1 VTPQTAK
8 IEPLGYIWPSTQ
20 ENVTLQFPM
29 KNTRRKH
36 TDAFKTEVVL
46 EAIKEPKTLAKLA
59 QFERTT
65 KLNEHENSDF

>member
-1 VTPQTAK
+1 
-8 IEPLGYIWPSTQ
+8 
-20 ENVTLQFPM
+20 M